1 MDRSAR
7 PWEPDKLRRVEL
19 VLGAA
24 RRECEGRSCHL
35 HPALS
40 KIPAVSTVATTKP
53 VIPTKDDES
62 PDTLVDIWA
71 PAAQIA
77 TVGIFIMLL
86 GICLYV
92 CRPLLLPVVAA
103 VVIGITLAP
112 VVKLAAHRGVPPWLT
127 AGAIGVTA
135 LVAAAIGVT
144 FLANPV
150 TSWIARAPE
159 IGAILREKLYW
170 LGRPLAAIREVQESF
185 LPATG
190 TAIAVEPSQLGIVT
204 PVLAFVTP
212 AVVELVLFFVT
223 LVFFLA
229 VQMDF
234 RRYMASFFAT
244 REAKLRFIRIA
255 SDVEH
260 DLASYVFV
268 VTVINFCLG
277 TVVAFGAWLFGF
289 ATPVLFGL
297 LAMALNYIPYIG
309 PACMTVV
316 LFAVGLVSFSS
327 ATYALVPPAAF
338 VGLATLE
345 GQFITPTVLG
355 HQLTLNPLVVLLALA
370 FWAWIWGPLGAFLAV
385 PVTIIGLVTLHH
397 LFPPDETRLPA

>member
-1 MDRSAR
+1 MDANDLYGRR
-7 PWEPDKLRRVEL
+7 EPDKLRRVEL

-24 RRECEGRSCHL
+24 RRECEGRSRHL

-53 VIPTKDDES
+53 VIPTKDDEN

-159 IGAILREKLYW
+159 IGAILREKLY
-170 LGRPLAAIREVQESF
+170 
-185 LPATG
+185 
-190 TAIAVEPSQLGIVT
+190 
-204 PVLAFVTP
+204 
-212 AVVELVLFFVT
+212 
-223 LVFFLA
+223 
-229 VQMDF
+229 
-234 RRYMASFFAT
+234 
-244 REAKLRFIRIA
+244 
-255 SDVEH
+255 
-260 DLASYVFV
+260 
-268 VTVINFCLG
+268 
-277 TVVAFGAWLFGF
+277 
-289 ATPVLFGL
+289 
-297 LAMALNYIPYIG
+297 
-309 PACMTVV
+309 
-316 LFAVGLVSFSS
+316 
-327 ATYALVPPAAF
+327 
-338 VGLATLE
+338 
-345 GQFITPTVLG
+345 
-355 HQLTLNPLVVLLALA
+355 
-370 FWAWIWGPLGAFLAV
+370 
-385 PVTIIGLVTLHH
+385 
-397 LFPPDETRLPA
+397 